1 MLLLAVAATVR
12 NLLMHV
18 SVTEL
23 PPQTI
28 KYLHTDKLNSNNC
41 YASLLLAQ
49 KTFFFPFL
57 KIQLLIRY
65 TGSRNI
71 TAIPFFSMTAEEL
84 L

>member
-1 MLLLAVAATVR
+1 MLLLAVAAAVR
-12 NLLMHV
+12 NLLMHM

-49 KTFFFPFL
+49 KTFLFIFF
-57 KIQLLIRY
+57 KY
-65 TGSRNI
+65 GY
-71 TAIPFFSMTAEEL
+71 
-84 L
+84 